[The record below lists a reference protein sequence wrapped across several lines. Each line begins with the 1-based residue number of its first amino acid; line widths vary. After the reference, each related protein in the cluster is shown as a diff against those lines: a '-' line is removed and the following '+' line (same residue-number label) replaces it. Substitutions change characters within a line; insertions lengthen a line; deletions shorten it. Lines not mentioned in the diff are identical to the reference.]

1 MRFSGSRSC
10 RNKKCQDSAT
20 ENSFHSPLTNP
31 LSGEK
36 LSEQKSLD
44 LVRKDKESSHDLR
57 HGCSDEEHDHTNL
70 DKAYDSCAL
79 QECCYSVQGNKTDVS
94 ETGIQEAAHCDSIN
108 QTCQTAISGRHY
120 QTICSEL
127 LLHLHSYN
135 KYLIKL
141 EKKITYAL

>member
-1 MRFSGSRSC
+1 M
-10 RNKKCQDSAT
+10 
-20 ENSFHSPLTNP
+20 
-31 LSGEK
+31 EK
-36 LSEQKSLD
+36 ESLD
-44 LVRKDKESSHDLR
+44 LARKDRESNHDLS
-57 HGCSDEEHDHTNL
+57 HGCSDEEHDHLNL
-70 DKAYDSCAL
+70 DKAHDSCAL